1 MFSRKV
7 KTAKTGNEIASCC
20 HTSRRSHHS
29 TIFGGVFIAVIVLL
43 AAACDP
49 IQGSGAGNPPDPA
62 KYIHV
67 DDASRS
73 AIVTLIAAYPATDFQ
88 FNYDGYGSGSLVLT
102 VPVGWQ
108 VTVQCENRG
117 TVPNSC
123 SVVKDEK
130 ATRPVDPSWTTPDL
144 APCGST
150 SRWSRQGGRSSR
162 RQAAKSDRT
171 TYKPAQAL
179 PEHLP
184 ASQRSSCGV
193 SCRVEST
200 RASTSVVPFAHTTP

>member
-1 MFSRKV
+1 MFNRKV
-7 KTAKTGNEIASCC
+7 NTAKTGNEIASCC

-29 TIFGGVFIAVIVLL
+29 TIFGGVFTAVIVLL

-67 DDASRS
+67 DEASR
-73 AIVTLIAAYPATDFQ
+73 AAVVTLVAAYPATDFQ

-102 VPVGWQ
+102 VPVAWK

-117 TVPNSC
+117 TVANSC

-130 ATRPVDPSWTTPDL
+130 ATQAIDPSWTTPDL
-144 APCGST
+144 EPGS
-150 SRWSRQGGRSSR
+150 S
-162 RQAAKSDRT
+162 
-171 TYKPAQAL
+171 
-179 PEHLP
+179 
-184 ASQRSSCGV
+184 ASF
-193 SCRVEST
+193 T
-200 RASTSVVPFAHTTP
+200 FTPTTPGSYRIASLVDGHEASGMWLDLEVVASGRPALTAT

>member
-7 KTAKTGNEIASCC
+7 RTAKTGNEIASCC

-29 TIFGGVFIAVIVLL
+29 TIFGGVFTAVIVLL

-67 DDASRS
+67 DDASR
-73 AIVTLIAAYPATDFQ
+73 AAVVTLVAAYPATDFQ

-102 VPVGWQ
+102 VPVAWQ

-117 TVPNSC
+117 TVANSC

-130 ATRPVDPSWTTPDL
+130 ARQSIDPSWTTPDL
-144 APCGST
+144 EPGSSAT
-150 SRWSRQGGRSSR
+150 F
-162 RQAAKSDRT
+162 T
-171 TYKPAQAL
+171 FTP
-179 PEHLP
+179 
-184 ASQRSSCGV
+184 
-193 SCRVEST
+193 
-200 RASTSVVPFAHTTP
+200 TTPGSYRIASLVDGHEASGMWLDLEVVTSGRPTLTAS

>member
-7 KTAKTGNEIASCC
+7 RTAKTGNEIASCC

-29 TIFGGVFIAVIVLL
+29 TIFGGVFTAVIVLL

-67 DDASRS
+67 DEASR
-73 AIVTLIAAYPATDFQ
+73 AAVVTLVAAYPATDFQ

-108 VTVQCENRG
+108 VTVQSKKRLAVLRWLVEDFQPGRRYPEREVNQILGRHHPDFAALRRYLVDEELMQRSRG
-117 TVPNSC
+117 IYWRTGSVPN
-123 SVVKDEK
+123 VGF
-130 ATRPVDPSWTTPDL
+130 DPPS
-144 APCGST
+144 
-150 SRWSRQGGRSSR
+150 
-162 RQAAKSDRT
+162 
-171 TYKPAQAL
+171 
-179 PEHLP
+179 
-184 ASQRSSCGV
+184 
-193 SCRVEST
+193 
-200 RASTSVVPFAHTTP
+200 

>member
-7 KTAKTGNEIASCC
+7 STAKTGNEIASCC

-29 TIFGGVFIAVIVLL
+29 TIFGGVFTAVIVLL

-67 DDASRS
+67 DEASR
-73 AIVTLIAAYPATDFQ
+73 AAVVTLVAAYPATDFQ

-102 VPVGWQ
+102 VPVAWK

-117 TVPNSC
+117 TVANSC

-130 ATRPVDPSWTTPDL
+130 ATQSIDPSWTTPDL
-144 APCGST
+144 EPGS
-150 SRWSRQGGRSSR
+150 S
-162 RQAAKSDRT
+162 
-171 TYKPAQAL
+171 
-179 PEHLP
+179 
-184 ASQRSSCGV
+184 ASF
-193 SCRVEST
+193 T
-200 RASTSVVPFAHTTP
+200 FTPTTPGSYRIASLVDGHEASGMWLDLEVVASGRPTLAAT